1 MNELEARSTI
11 SAVSSVRNLD
21 VTRKSYAIGKM
32 DEDNEIGSIYSDY
45 LDTDGPQVLKMLDK
59 QSDGEGTLFEM
70 LTPSQQGI
78 FGDRCPDGFK
88 KLAIIDR
95 SDSSVMWLAQ
105 SPHGQ

>member
-45 LDTDGPQVLKMLDK
+45 LDTDGP
-59 QSDGEGTLFEM
+59 
-70 LTPSQQGI
+70 
-78 FGDRCPDGFK
+78 
-88 KLAIIDR
+88 
-95 SDSSVMWLAQ
+95 
-105 SPHGQ
+105 